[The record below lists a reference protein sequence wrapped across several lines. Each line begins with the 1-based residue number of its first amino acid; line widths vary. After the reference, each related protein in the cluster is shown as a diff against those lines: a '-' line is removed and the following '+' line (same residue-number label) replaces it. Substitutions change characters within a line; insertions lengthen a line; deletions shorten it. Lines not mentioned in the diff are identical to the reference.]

1 MIRKTYRVL
10 ATLIAGLAAYLAACL
25 AADSVLA
32 EGRIE
37 GAAITVDGG
46 AVTGKWVANAGV
58 RAYLGVPFAAP
69 PTGDLRWKPPQP
81 VTPWQGVRAATS
93 FGPQCLQGGG
103 SPKSVYFEYSGGD
116 LPMNEDCLSLNVWTP
131 AGPVKDLP
139 VMVWLYGGGFQV
151 GSSSR
156 PTFDGTRLAE
166 RGVVMVSLNYR
177 VGVLGFLAH
186 PELAA
191 ESPQHASGNYGLLDQ
206 VAGLQWIKRNIAA
219 FGGNPA
225 NVTIF
230 GQSAGASSVVHLM
243 ASPLARGLFARAIAE
258 STALSTTMPTRAE
271 AEAQGKAF
279 ADKLAAPTI
288 VALRAKS
295 GQEILD
301 AKTPAGPI
309 VDGWFLPVDTYAL
322 FREGKE
328 APVPFLT
335 GWNRNE
341 GATFPHA
348 ASLVDYKKSV
358 EDRFGKDADRVLKL
372 YPAADDVTA
381 RLASKNIFRDT
392 TFAWG
397 TWTSA
402 RLHARHGQPTYL
414 YFFDHPQPIATD
426 QTYSEVDT
434 PDKLG
439 TFHSS
444 EYPYIFGTLDVLSR
458 AWTAEDRALAVRLQ
472 SYWVNF
478 ARSGNP
484 NGTSLPQWP
493 KLESSG
499 TTTMQLGDRTG
510 PAEIPHL
517 ATLRF
522 FDDWMQRGP

>member
-1 MIRKTYRVL
+1 MILSTYRIL
-10 ATLIAGLAAYLAACL
+10 ATLIAGLAACL
-25 AADSVLA
+25 AANSALA

-37 GAAITVDGG
+37 GAAIAVDGG
-46 AVTGKWVANAGV
+46 AVTGKWTANAHV
-58 RAYLGVPFAAP
+58 RAYLGMPFAAS
-69 PTGDLRWKPPQP
+69 PTADFRWKPPQA
-81 VTPWQGVRAATS
+81 VTPWQGVRDATS

-156 PTFDGTRLAE
+156 PTFYGTRLAE

-258 STALSTTMPTRAE
+258 STALPATMPTRAE
-271 AEAQGKAF
+271 AEAQGKIF
-279 ADKLAAPTI
+279 ADKLGAPTI
-288 VALRAKS
+288 AALRAKS

-301 AKTPAGPI
+301 AKTAAWPS
-309 VDGWFLPVDTYAL
+309 VDGWFLPADTYTL

-341 GATFPHA
+341 GAPF
-348 ASLVDYKKSV
+348 
-358 EDRFGKDADRVLKL
+358 
-372 YPAADDVTA
+372 
-381 RLASKNIFRDT
+381 RLAPPFI
-392 TFAWG
+392 
-397 TWTSA
+397 
-402 RLHARHGQPTYL
+402 
-414 YFFDHPQPIATD
+414 
-426 QTYSEVDT
+426 
-434 PDKLG
+434 DKKKW
-439 TFHSS
+439 
-444 EYPYIFGTLDVLSR
+444 
-458 AWTAEDRALAVRLQ
+458 A
-472 SYWVNF
+472 
-478 ARSGNP
+478 
-484 NGTSLPQWP
+484 
-493 KLESSG
+493 
-499 TTTMQLGDRTG
+499 GDR
-510 PAEIPHL
+510 L
-517 ATLRF
+517 
-522 FDDWMQRGP
+522 